1 MKAVID
7 EQVMAGF
14 VRQFLWEHYEDPE
27 PIPAFHMDWWR
38 YFTSS
43 QKNVMIAAPRSH
55 AKSTSLNHAYG
66 LAIALFQQHPFQF
79 KVSRTYELAVEK
91 LQQAKMT
98 LVDNEKIKHIFGFK
112 NFLKDTEND
121 FVAEFNDGYQMRM
134 FALGMEQKVRGKS
147 WGTVR
152 PTAIIC
158 DDMED
163 DEQVMSRER
172 RDKSMKWFMR
182 VLMPV
187 GGRNT
192 INRVCGTILHEDS
205 ILMRLKKMQDW
216 DCHVYQACDE
226 LVSQESVLWP
236 EMFPRQRLLTIKQSY
251 IDAGDVA
258 GWNQEYR
265 NDTVDLTS
273 GYFRPEDFRPM
284 PEDFDKEDMD
294 GWTFYVGMD
303 FAISTKDRADY
314 TCLVVAGLA
323 DDGFLHLV
331 DVRRGRWDGNQI
343 IDEMLSV
350 EQTFAP
356 AEWFVE
362 SGAIQKA
369 LGPAMEL
376 KMREADEGKG
386 RYMNLHPIVP
396 TKDKESRGRSLQARM
411 RAKAVKFDRDASWF
425 ADLEHEFLQF
435 PRGKND
441 DMVDATAYI
450 GLGLARMATPMTH
463 EEEEDMERETAI
475 RESMSLGR
483 SSVTG
488 Y

>member
-1 MKAVID
+1 
-7 EQVMAGF
+7 
-14 VRQFLWEHYEDPE
+14 
-27 PIPAFHMDWWR
+27 
-38 YFTSS
+38 
-43 QKNVMIAAPRSH
+43 
-55 AKSTSLNHAYG
+55 
-66 LAIALFQQHPFQF
+66 
-79 KVSRTYELAVEK
+79 
-91 LQQAKMT
+91 
-98 LVDNEKIKHIFGFK
+98 
-112 NFLKDTEND
+112 
-121 FVAEFNDGYQMRM
+121 
-134 FALGMEQKVRGKS
+134 
-147 WGTVR
+147 
-152 PTAIIC
+152 
-158 DDMED
+158 
-163 DEQVMSRER
+163 
-172 RDKSMKWFMR
+172 
-182 VLMPV
+182 
-187 GGRNT
+187 
-192 INRVCGTILHEDS
+192 
-205 ILMRLKKMQDW
+205 MRLKKMQDW

-376 KMREADEGKG
+376 KICTGG
-386 RYMNLHPIVP
+386 
-396 TKDKESRGRSLQARM
+396 
-411 RAKAVKFDRDASWF
+411 
-425 ADLEHEFLQF
+425 
-435 PRGKND
+435 
-441 DMVDATAYI
+441 
-450 GLGLARMATPMTH
+450 GLW
-463 EEEEDMERETAI
+463 D
-475 RESMSLGR
+475 
-483 SSVTG
+483 V
-488 Y
+488 